1 MDNQTTLK
9 IFIVFLLI
17 LSFAAL
23 VMAIAVYVYFY
34 FQVYLNQYF
43 QKQKKWLSD
52 INAKH
57 SKTNEML
64 ETYSK
69 SSQKY
74 EKTYEVFLRNFYQFV
89 SLKDKISFNMTK
101 VLILI
106 NKNANKIFKE
116 RIKNFKKI
124 HDESKALKKM
134 IREIKVLSKRL
145 THYTKEKTS
154 ETQLV
159 LTRYQK
165 VLYANSEISSIIVQ
179 QSDKLT
185 FFKAELELLA
195 KKWKKEVSYFSED
208 KHLNNVEQQNNFKLE
223 KLNSIVQNLCLIVG
237 EGKKSL
243 DFYNM
248 KIRTYDERRLTYIM
262 QNYDVFEKLYQE
274 QKLEKKIYAIRAK
287 NKEIEKLFSQQDYVA
302 NRERIQ
308 TLLKD
313 NFLLMSEFSAILNFE
328 NSARNYF
335 EEQSFSLEQINQTIS
350 ELNKR
355 FFTLQEDIKVYKL
368 DSNFSHTKIKKIN
381 QIMKTNFY
389 EAIDFLL
396 SDKTISSTLRF
407 KRLEEFLK
415 KLDQADRLLLEIDNE
430 LEQLKQI
437 LNTFSD
443 LEKKVMQLSFE
454 WQSSEIVMNPQRNFY
469 LEAVYKQQNRIQN
482 ALEQNL
488 VNFDQLKNEIELF
501 EILVNGLDVE
511 NLVTKDANDVF
522 YVISN
527 HLNRYRS
534 HKENIAAMLNVATVE
549 NNSGKYVKAL
559 ETIKEFL
566 AKGEN

>member
-185 FFKAELELLA
+185 LFKAELELLA

-488 VNFDQLKNEIELF
+488 VNFDQLKNEIDLF
-501 EILVNGLDVE
+501 ELLVNGLDVE

>member
-124 HDESKALKKM
+124 HDESKELKKM

-243 DFYNM
+243 DFYNT

-488 VNFDQLKNEIELF
+488 VNFDQLKNEIDLF
-501 EILVNGLDVE
+501 ELLVNGLDVE